1 MNPILHFIRFSRPH
15 TVIGTVLSISS
26 IYLLAGGGMNEICI
40 WLTAII
46 ACLGANI
53 YIVGLNQLTDI
64 EIDKVNKPH
73 LPLASGAYS
82 KSAAIAIISISVL
95 LSIIL
100 GMIAGGFLLGTLLI
114 SILIGTLY
122 SLPPFRLKRFHF
134 WAAFCIIAIRGLVV
148 NLLIYL
154 HFSEKIQG
162 VANLPAV
169 IWLLTGVIF
178 VYSIV
183 IAWFKDIPDMAG
195 DQKHAIKTLSLS
207 YGADQVF
214 RWGNMILFV
223 TLISVIII
231 EIFQPIS
238 GNALLLITGHSIMVA
253 ALLLMWRRTSPNK
266 NKEIKKY
273 YLFIW
278 ALFFA
283 EYILFGLSGV

>member
-15 TVIGTVLSISS
+15 TVIGTVLSVSS
-26 IYLLAGGGMNEICI
+26 IFLLAGGGTSEFFI
-40 WLTAII
+40 WLVTII

-82 KSAAIAIISISVL
+82 RNTAIAIIGISVL
-95 LSIIL
+95 ISIVWGIL
-100 GMIAGGFLLGTLLI
+100 EGGYLLATLLI

-148 NLLIYL
+148 NLLIYA
-154 HFSEKIQG
+154 HFSERIQG

-169 IWLLTGVIF
+169 IWILTGVIF

-195 DQKHAIKTLSLS
+195 DQQHEIKTLSLS
-207 YGADQVF
+207 LGADQVF
-214 RWGNMILFV
+214 RLGNIM
-223 TLISVIII
+223 
-231 EIFQPIS
+231 
-238 GNALLLITGHSIMVA
+238 LLL
-253 ALLLMWRRTSPNK
+253 ALIGVLLTEVFRPVSENPLLMIVGHLIMIICLKMMWSKTVPSEK
-266 NKEIKKY
+266 SAIKKHY
-273 YLFIW
+273 IFIW

-283 EYILFGLSGV
+283 EYILFGLSGI

>member
-1 MNPILHFIRFSRPH
+1 MNSVLNFIRFSRPH

-26 IYLLAGGGMNEICI
+26 IYLLAGGGTHEFMV

-82 KSAAIAIISISVL
+82 KPMALLIISIAVL

-100 GMIAGGFLLGTLLI
+100 GIIEGGYLLSTLLI
-114 SILIGTLY
+114 SILIGSLY

-148 NLLIYL
+148 NLLIYA
-154 HFSEKIQG
+154 HFSERVQG
-162 VANLPAV
+162 AASLPGV

-195 DQKHAIKTLSLS
+195 DQEHEINTLSLS
-207 YGADQVF
+207 RGADKVF
-214 RWGNMILFV
+214 RWGNMIL
-223 TLISVIII
+223 LITFFSVILVEII
-231 EIFQPIS
+231 QPIS
-238 GNALLLITGHSIMVA
+238 SNPLLLITGHAIMA
-253 ALLLMWRRTSPNK
+253 ASLLIMWRRTNPSEK
-266 NKEIKKY
+266 TAIKKY

-278 ALFFA
+278 ALFFL
-283 EYILFGLSGV
+283 EYILFGLSGI

>member
-26 IYLLAGGGMNEICI
+26 IYLLAGGGMNEISI

-100 GMIAGGFLLGTLLI
+100 GMIAGGFLLGTLFI

-253 ALLLMWRRTSPNK
+253 ALLLMWRRTNPGK

>member
-1 MNPILHFIRFSRPH
+1 MNPILNFIRFSRPH

-26 IYLLAGGGMNEICI
+26 IYLLAGGGMNEIII

-82 KSAAIAIISISVL
+82 KSTGIAIISIAVL
-95 LSIIL
+95 LSIIS
-100 GMIAGGFLLGTLLI
+100 GMMAGGFLLGTLLI

-148 NLLIYL
+148 NLLIYM
-154 HFSEKIQG
+154 HFSDKIQG
-162 VANLPAV
+162 VANLPSV
-169 IWLLTGVIF
+169 ICLLTGVIF

-207 YGADQVF
+207 RGADQVF
-214 RWGNMILFV
+214 QWGNLILFI
-223 TLISVIII
+223 TLISVIAI
-231 EIFQPIS
+231 EIFHPIS
-238 GNALLLITGHSIMVA
+238 GNARLLITGHSILSA
-253 ALLLMWRRTSPNK
+253 ALLLMWIRTNPNK

-278 ALFFA
+278 SLFFA

>member
-1 MNPILHFIRFSRPH
+1 MNSIRNFIRFSRPH

-26 IYLLAGGGMNEICI
+26 IFLLAGGVMNEFAI
-40 WLTAII
+40 WLMAVI

-64 EIDKVNKPH
+64 DIDKVNKPH

-82 KSAAIAIISISVL
+82 KNLALSIIGISVL
-95 LSIIL
+95 ISIVL
-100 GMIAGGFLLGTLLI
+100 GVVEGGYLLATLLI

-122 SLPPFRLKRFHF
+122 SLPPVRLKRFHF

-148 NLLIYL
+148 NLLLYL
-154 HFSEKIQG
+154 HFSDRLQG
-162 VANLPAV
+162 DASLPAV
-169 IWLLTGVIF
+169 IWMLTGVIF

-195 DQKHAIKTLSLS
+195 DQEHEIKTLSLS
-207 YGADQVF
+207 RGADQVF
-214 RWGNMILFV
+214 RWGNVILLIA
-223 TLISVIII
+223 LISVVLMEMI
-231 EIFQPIS
+231 QAVS
-238 GNALLLITGHSIMVA
+238 GNPLLLIIGHLILII
-253 ALLLMWRRTSPNK
+253 LLIYMWRSTNPVEKSA
-266 NKEIKKY
+266 IKKY

-283 EYILFGLSGV
+283 EYILFGLSGI

>member
-26 IYLLAGGGMNEICI
+26 IYLLAGGGMNEISI

-53 YIVGLNQLTDI
+53 FIVGLNQLTDI

-82 KSAAIAIISISVL
+82 KSAAIAIISISVI

-253 ALLLMWRRTSPNK
+253 ALLLMWRRTNPGK

>member
-53 YIVGLNQLTDI
+53 FIVGLNQLTDI

-82 KSAAIAIISISVL
+82 KSAAIAIISISVI

-154 HFSEKIQG
+154 HFSEKVQG
-162 VANLPAV
+162 AANLPAV

-223 TLISVIII
+223 TLISVIMI

>member
-53 YIVGLNQLTDI
+53 FIVGLNQLTDI

-82 KSAAIAIISISVL
+82 KSAAIAIISISVI

-253 ALLLMWRRTSPNK
+253 ALLLMWRRTNPGK